1 MPLSLISV
9 RGIMVATILDMPPE
23 IFEKMYTDGYKF
35 RVSDHFLHNYLHEE
49 LHWSP
54 RRAMRAAQKL
64 PDDWEEQC
72 D

>member
-9 RGIMVATILDMPPE
+9 RGIMVATILDMAPK
-23 IFEKMYTDGYKF
+23 IFEKMYADGYKF
-35 RVSDHFLHNYLHEE
+35 RFSDHFLRNYLHEE

-54 RRAMRAAQKL
+54 HRATRAAQKL